1 MTEPGSYIERAWI
14 RQEQMARRLRKR
26 AERVRALR
34 QAADRLSGMVTTS
47 KVPQAR
53 EAYIRIESAQ
63 VSLRLLASLAEH
75 HAAPP
80 PDYDDSLSD
89 LSPYHW
95 QRVVSDR
102 RCERASLMRSS
113 AEMVWE
119 AGP

>member
-26 AERVRALR
+26 GARIQMLR
-34 QAADRLSGMVTTS
+34 QAADKIGTRLVCDRHTS
-47 KVPQAR
+47 L
-53 EAYIRIESAQ
+53 EEHNFRIESAQ

-80 PDYDDSLSD
+80 PDYEDSLSD

>member
-1 MTEPGSYIERAWI
+1 LN
-14 RQEQMARRLRKR
+14 RLRR
-26 AERVRALR
+26 SCGCLGLGLGQGGLERLLR
-34 QAADRLSGMVTTS
+34 LGGLGFLLLLLN
-47 KVPQAR
+47 
-53 EAYIRIESAQ
+53 
-63 VSLRLLASLAEH
+63 LRLLASLAEH

-80 PDYDDSLSD
+80 PEYEDSLSD

>member
-1 MTEPGSYIERAWI
+1 MIARASRI
-14 RQEQMARRLRKR
+14 A
-26 AERVRALR
+26 ALR
-34 QAADRLSGMVTTS
+34 AAADHLDSRRVDTRQSPMEWHNL
-47 KVPQAR
+47 
-53 EAYIRIESAQ
+53 RIESAQ

-75 HAAPP
+75 HTASP
-80 PDYDDSLSD
+80 PDYEDSVSD
-89 LSPYHW
+89 RSPYHW

>member
-14 RQEQMARRLRKR
+14 RQEQMSRRLRKR
-26 AERVRALR
+26 AERVKALR
-34 QAADRLSGMVTTS
+34 QAADRLGRMVTKS

-80 PDYDDSLSD
+80 PDYEDSLSD
-89 LSPYHW
+89 LSPYQW

-102 RCERASLMRSS
+102 RGERESLTPSSFAS
-113 AEMVWE
+113 VVE

>member
-1 MTEPGSYIERAWI
+1 MSKDVMSKIRAGDVWKN
-14 RQEQMARRLRKR
+14 L
-26 AERVRALR
+26 ERV
-34 QAADRLSGMVTTS
+34 LSDH
-47 KVPQAR
+47 
-53 EAYIRIESAQ
+53 RIESAQ

-80 PDYDDSLSD
+80 PDYEDSLSD